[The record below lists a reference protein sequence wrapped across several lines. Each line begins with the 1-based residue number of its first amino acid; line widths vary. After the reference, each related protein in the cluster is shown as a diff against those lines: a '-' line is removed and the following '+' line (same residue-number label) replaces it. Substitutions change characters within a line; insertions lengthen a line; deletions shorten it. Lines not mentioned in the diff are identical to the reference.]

1 MDNWEKYQGLKEE
14 ELIDEIKMINT
25 KLFRIREGTEIY
37 NQLMSMRN
45 MAQMAYEERLAIARL
60 KTDKSPDI
68 LEIGNISSEV
78 NEIVYKPNELLK
90 VTVESYFK
98 TLRGKIKK

>member
-1 MDNWEKYQGLKEE
+1 MDNWEKYQNMKEE
-14 ELIDEIKMINT
+14 ELVDEMKLINT
-25 KLFRIREGTEIY
+25 KLFKIREGTEIW
-37 NQLMSMRN
+37 NQLVNMRS

-68 LEIGNISSEV
+68 LEIGNISGEV
-78 NEIVYKPNELLK
+78 NEIIYKPNELLK
-90 VTVESYFK
+90 VTVKSYFK

>member
-1 MDNWEKYQGLKEE
+1 MDNWEKYQNMKEE
-14 ELIDEIKMINT
+14 ELVDEMKLINT
-25 KLFRIREGTEIY
+25 KLFKIREGTDIY
-37 NQLMSMRN
+37 NQLVNMRS

-68 LEIGNISSEV
+68 LEIGNISGEV
-78 NEIVYKPNELLK
+78 NEIIYKPNELLK
-90 VTVESYFK
+90 VTVKSYFK

>member
-1 MDNWEKYQGLKEE
+1 MDNWEKYQNMKEE
-14 ELIDEIKMINT
+14 ELIDEMKLINT
-25 KLFRIREGTEIY
+25 KLFKIREGTDIY
-37 NQLMSMRN
+37 NQLVNMRS

-68 LEIGNISSEV
+68 LEIGNISGEV
-78 NEIVYKPNELLK
+78 NEIIYKPNELLK
-90 VTVESYFK
+90 VTVKSYFK

>member
-14 ELIDEIKMINT
+14 ELIDEIKTINT

-37 NQLMSMRN
+37 NQLISMRN

-78 NEIVYKPNELLK
+78 NEIVYEPNELLK

>member
-1 MDNWEKYQGLKEE
+1 MDNWEKYQNMKEE
-14 ELIDEIKMINT
+14 ELVDEMKLINT
-25 KLFRIREGTEIY
+25 KLFRITEGTQIW
-37 NQLMSMRN
+37 NQLVNMRS

-68 LEIGNISSEV
+68 LEIGNISGEV
-78 NEIVYKPNELLK
+78 NEIIYKPNELLK
-90 VTVESYFK
+90 VTVKSYFK

>member
-1 MDNWEKYQGLKEE
+1 MDNWEKYQNMKEE
-14 ELIDEIKMINT
+14 ELVDEMKLINT
-25 KLFRIREGTEIY
+25 KLFKIREGSEIY
-37 NQLMSMRN
+37 NQLVNMRS

-68 LEIGNISSEV
+68 LEIGNISGEV
-78 NEIVYKPNELLK
+78 NEIIYKPNELLK
-90 VTVESYFK
+90 VTVKSYFK

>member
-1 MDNWEKYQGLKEE
+1 MDNWEKYQNMKEE
-14 ELIDEIKMINT
+14 ELVDEMKLINT
-25 KLFRIREGTEIY
+25 KLFKIREGSEIY
-37 NQLMSMRN
+37 NQLVNMRS

-68 LEIGNISSEV
+68 LEIGNISGEV
-78 NEIVYKPNELLK
+78 NEIIYKPNDLLK
-90 VTVESYFK
+90 VTVKSYFK